1 MTVPILV
8 TGAFGQV
15 GRRCVANLL
24 ARGHTVVASD
34 LRTEAALSVVRTLAD
49 QHTPGTLLPAY
60 ADLLDPAAIGSLV
73 ARHQPRAIV
82 HLAAMLSPV
91 SYRNPE
97 LARRINVGGTRTLVR
112 AAQGLAAP
120 PLFVYASSAGVYGS
134 RNPYRHPERLSAQ
147 TAVDPVDQYGE
158 DKMLAERIIV
168 NSGLSHA
175 ILRRGGVISPDGAG
189 ALNRDYLL
197 LMRATPGD
205 NRLHTVD
212 ARDAALAFANAAE
225 RPDSVDGKI
234 LLIGGDD
241 SHLNLHRDV
250 EDDILQAIGLGR
262 LGPQASLP
270 GDPDDDR
277 GWSFTGWLDTTESQA
292 LLDYQHHSWA
302 HTVDWVASAQP
313 RAVRV
318 IAGAL
323 GPLARPV
330 VRTALTLQRR
340 AEHRG
345 PYADPWTLISAK
357 LGSGVLASNVDPAPT

>member
-49 QHTPGTLLPAY
+49 QHPPGTLLPAY

-82 HLAAMLSPV
+82 HLADMLSPV

-175 ILRRGGVISPDGAG
+175 ILRLGGVISPDGAG

-225 RPDSVDGKI
+225 RPDSVDGKV

-250 EDDILQAIGLGR
+250 EDDMLQAIGLGV
-262 LGPQASLP
+262 LGGNFQPRDRGHAFPLP
-270 GDPDDDR
+270 GDFRACARVSRAIMGTDQSQCRSRAGHHDACCPPAP
-277 GWSFTGWLDTTESQA
+277 LDTDRS
-292 LLDYQHHSWA
+292 LL
-302 HTVDWVASAQP
+302 VDVNLDGTADPVASS
-313 RAVRV
+313 R
-318 IAGAL
+318 
-323 GPLARPV
+323 
-330 VRTALTLQRR
+330 
-340 AEHRG
+340 
-345 PYADPWTLISAK
+345 
-357 LGSGVLASNVDPAPT
+357 

>member
-1 MTVPILV
+1 MQAYFSPEEAEKLLTAGTRSVLCLSYGWHTGPHPDPRGLTLTKLRRYLQSDPSALSCGLFWDNSSLYQPEKTDDEQESMGKALMVMSKFYASITGTAVLMQKEVPARLP
-8 TGAFGQV
+8 GDEASFAF
-15 GRRCVANLL
+15 RNTFLDTLLL
-24 ARGHTVVASD
+24 AEYTKGQATFRSD
-34 LRTEAALSVVRTLAD
+34 SMTNL
-49 QHTPGTLLPAY
+49 
-60 ADLLDPAAIGSLV
+60 
-73 ARHQPRAIV
+73 AIV
-82 HLAAMLSPV
+82 KEVVTKEA
-91 SYRNPE
+91 
-97 LARRINVGGTRTLVR
+97 T
-112 AAQGLAAP
+112 
-120 PLFVYASSAGVYGS
+120 S
-134 RNPYRHPERLSAQ
+134 RKIQ
-147 TAVDPVDQYGE
+147 IQ
-158 DKMLAERIIV
+158 I
-168 NSGLSHA
+168 
-175 ILRRGGVISPDGAG
+175 
-189 ALNRDYLL
+189 
-197 LMRATPGD
+197 
-205 NRLHTVD
+205 TVD

-302 HTVDWVASAQP
+302 RTVDWVASSQP

-340 AEHRG
+340 AERRG